1 MDVSSWDLNY
11 FQKTFNCAHA
21 CVSLIAIGS
30 LIMLQCS
37 RFFDRVLLLL
47 VFFLVICSG
56 NFRNAVT
63 GGVGIARGVGI
74 GEIFYVGIAKCREKR
89 CRESRVYCI

>member
-1 MDVSSWDLNY
+1 
-11 FQKTFNCAHA
+11 
-21 CVSLIAIGS
+21 
-30 LIMLQCS
+30 MLQCS

-89 CRESRVYCI
+89 CRESRVYCIKVGRLVGQEVLKKSPDCVRIVIH